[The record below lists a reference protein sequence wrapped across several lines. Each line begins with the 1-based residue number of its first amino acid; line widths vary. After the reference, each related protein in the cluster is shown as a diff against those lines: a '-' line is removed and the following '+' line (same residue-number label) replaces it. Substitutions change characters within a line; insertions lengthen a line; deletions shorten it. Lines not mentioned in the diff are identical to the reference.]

1 MIVDPKSA
9 VYGVSGA
16 MLVEFD
22 LTPARAPPYRCQ
34 EPDAAAIPLSEL
46 RWPHNRALDPARLR
60 RILGAIASRTP
71 LPAVPVYR
79 EPNAATAVVLDGAH
93 RLAIALALGY
103 SSVPCKLLSLQE
115 SKDGYRYPEGQ
126 R

>member
-1 MIVDPKSA
+1 M
-9 VYGVSGA
+9 
-16 MLVEFD
+16 
-22 LTPARAPPYRCQ
+22 
-34 EPDAAAIPLSEL
+34 AIPLSEL
-46 RWPHNRALDPARLR
+46 RWPRSRALDPARLR

-79 EPNAATAVVLDGAH
+79 EPNTATAVVLDGAH

-115 SKDGYRYPEGQ
+115 AASAYRYPEGNC
-126 R
+126 